1 MVAPLIPVVT
11 TAVFT
16 GTAYLWHKYT
26 NGRGGGESTGGGGG
40 NVVVSGAVPSGYG
53 AQQSGS
59 VQATETQGPNW
70 EALFKPVIDVLST
83 PLVLPTAANTAQS
96 TSTNSAT
103 VTPATTTPATTTPAP
118 TPATTTP
125 ATTTPA
131 TTTPATTTPATTTPM
146 PAGQVSEAPTT
157 NPVTSSA
164 KGPSIGNILFNPIAA
179 LFGGG
184 GGKITTEAVF
194 NPTRVVGP
202 SSAPVQPTGAGRAD
216 IMNSGG
222 MPDRKMT
229 LGFRPVTQQPSYEAQ
244 PPTTPF
250 GFSKTPQ
257 QQGEGFFG
265 ITGNSSS
272 PLRRN
277 TLVRT

>member
-1 MVAPLIPVVT
+1 MVAPLIPIVT

-16 GTAYLWHKYT
+16 GAAYGWHRFT
-26 NGRGGGESTGGGGG
+26 RGGAESTGGGGG

-59 VQATETQGPNW
+59 VQATETQAPDW
-70 EALFKPVIDVLST
+70 ATLFKPVIDVLST

-103 VTPATTTPATTTPAP
+103 ATPATTPAATTPAP
-118 TPATTTP
+118 ATSTPAP
-125 ATTTPA
+125 AAAVVAAPA
-131 TTTPATTTPATTTPM
+131 PTNTPM
-146 PAGQVSEAPTT
+146 PAGQVREGPVT

-164 KGPSIGNILFNPIAA
+164 TGPSIGNILFNPIAA

-222 MPDRKMT
+222 MPEQKMT
-229 LGFRPVTQQPSYEAQ
+229 LGFKPVKQQPSYEAQ
-244 PPTTPF
+244 PPSTPF
-250 GFSKTPQ
+250 GFKRQPV
-257 QQGEGFFG
+257 QQGGGFFD
-265 ITGNSSS
+265 ITHSGST